1 MGQIYGVKLLCF
13 TEGDYKYI
21 SMHALYSMKERRVCR
36 ILIPGNVLCDTDSI
50 I

>member
-21 SMHALYSMKERRVCR
+21 SMHALDSMKKRRVCR